1 MLEAPD
7 FSVVKDLRRNTYQA
21 GDGPFRLPF
30 RHIVK
35 NASAAELGLPGLRED
50 IATFNALA
58 EQVGC
63 IVYNNY
69 SDKTLVLFGS
79 NQERFSMLSGARF
92 TDHNVVC
99 FQDVFSPWYGGSS
112 LLPHIESLGELIA
125 GSTFGD
131 RKVLFGQ
138 SSGGYA
144 ALAASKHITGS
155 VTLSINP
162 QTFHDAHLKMKI
174 RRQAG
179 ITMSLTDEHVID
191 LAKYLPGA
199 SKSTMRMIMFATGES
214 QNPIASY
221 YWMDQLHAG
230 RIGHLDEVELLLV
243 DDPKHTL
250 VTGRVALFAE
260 ALRDL
265 LECDHPQR
273 RHDILDNLAGRVSA
287 AA

>member
-1 MLEAPD
+1 MAQASGYP
-7 FSVVKDLRRNTYQA
+7 FAKDVRLITYNA

-35 NASAAELGLPGLRED
+35 NASAGEFGLSGLRED
-50 IATFNALA
+50 IATLNALA
-58 EQVGC
+58 EHVGC
-63 IVYNNY
+63 VVYNNY
-69 SDKTLVLFGS
+69 SDRTLVLFGS

-92 TDHNVVC
+92 IEHNVVC
-99 FQDVFSPWYGGSS
+99 FQDIFSPWYGGSS
-112 LLPHIESLGELIA
+112 LLPDIRNLGELITGGA
-125 GSTFGD
+125 FGD

-144 ALAASKHITGS
+144 ALAASKHVTNS

-162 QTFHDAHLKMKI
+162 QTFYDAHLKLKI
-174 RRQAG
+174 RRQPG
-179 ITMSLTDEHVID
+179 ITMSLTDEQVID

-199 SKSTMRMIMFATGES
+199 TRSTMRTIMFATGES
-214 QNPIASY
+214 QNPVASY

-260 ALRDL
+260 CLKDL
-265 LECDHPQR
+265 LSCDNDQQR
-273 RHDILDNLAGRVSA
+273 RIVLDSLATRVSVA
-287 AA
+287 S